1 MSQVEKLLKKLE
13 VDVVREDTSQPKVVC
28 DHSFGVDDPS
38 LCKCCCASHCA
49 LSLHVSRG
57 APLAKQSDFA
67 LPVVD
72 AMLEI
77 GQVQSEYMVDT
88 VDDYLLDE
96 SSVFGLGEEF
106 AGDSFMTLVTALNM
120 DLQLA

>member
-1 MSQVEKLLKKLE
+1 M
-13 VDVVREDTSQPKVVC
+13 
-28 DHSFGVDDPS
+28 
-38 LCKCCCASHCA
+38 
-49 LSLHVSRG
+49 SRG

-67 LPVVD
+67 LTVVD

-106 AGDSFMTLVTALNM
+106 TGDSFMTLVTALNM